1 MKNKILL
8 IFFLLATA
16 LMLTITPA
24 AASPSTEDL
33 IDAGFIA
40 LESGNSKMAGDLF
53 ARAAATT
60 NGKNSPSAW
69 AGLGRAIWN
78 ESSSEN
84 TDSYNAFLR
93 SLAIEDADAKEWKTV
108 CEILFSEP
116 VEDFQLSYSAA
127 LKAVEAD
134 KNDDQAWNYL
144 GCALDRLAAKNPDAD
159 LNEPFEAFKKANFL
173 NPTLLYSSNE
183 AYYAIV
189 VENYTYA
196 IDAANKAFEKYN
208 PDKWWK
214 GQLLF
219 LKAYALAKTGES
231 EDALKTLA
239 LSKDAY
245 NSDES
250 YEMTEYDNASAAFVR
265 AVALNDLGRFDESA
279 EILERADF
287 ENLDT
292 LFPGLLITPKMY
304 MDLYGACLSGLGK
317 IDEAADAFLKSV

>member
-108 CEILFSEP
+108 CEIL
-116 VEDFQLSYSAA
+116 
-127 LKAVEAD
+127 
-134 KNDDQAWNYL
+134 
-144 GCALDRLAAKNPDAD
+144 
-159 LNEPFEAFKKANFL
+159 
-173 NPTLLYSSNE
+173 
-183 AYYAIV
+183 
-189 VENYTYA
+189 
-196 IDAANKAFEKYN
+196 
-208 PDKWWK
+208 
-214 GQLLF
+214 
-219 LKAYALAKTGES
+219 
-231 EDALKTLA
+231 
-239 LSKDAY
+239 
-245 NSDES
+245 
-250 YEMTEYDNASAAFVR
+250 
-265 AVALNDLGRFDESA
+265 
-279 EILERADF
+279 
-287 ENLDT
+287 
-292 LFPGLLITPKMY
+292 
-304 MDLYGACLSGLGK
+304 
-317 IDEAADAFLKSV
+317 